1 MKIKILKKNYV
12 GLLLSGIFLLA
23 FLLRFVNITSIPPSL
38 YWDEVSQ
45 GYNAYSILTTG
56 LDEHGEFLPLA
67 RFTAFGDYKAPVY
80 TYAIVPFMAIFGKSD
95 LVVRLPS
102 VILGSLSVVALY
114 YLCRELVQ
122 KKAGV
127 SLGLFAALFL
137 AIAPWHI
144 QLSRAAY
151 EGNIAVFF
159 TLAGSWAF
167 LFALRKNAWMLVP
180 SSVLF
185 VIAFYSFN
193 VQKVFIPLFIVLLI
207 ALYAKD
213 LWKYKK
219 EVVSS
224 ALVALV
230 MLLPYAMFFT
240 SPESKLRFNEVNIF
254 SDLSVIEESNKLQAL
269 NDNSPV
275 SKILFNRRVLYAR
288 EYLENYF
295 DFYNPDFL
303 FITGDGN
310 PRFSTQNNGGLYLWQ
325 LPLLIIGAY
334 QVIKWRNKSSLF
346 IFGWL
351 LLAPVAAA
359 TARET
364 PHALRAE
371 LMLPMLAIFIS
382 AGTVAIFSLT
392 QNKKAWRFLTITIF
406 TFLVLFSTCAFVY
419 NYFVHFPKEYSGEW
433 QYGYKEMVQKISKI
447 ENNYE
452 NIYITTTYG
461 RPYIYVLFYSHVNP
475 SDYLKRGEVVRD
487 EFGLYNVNSFGKYKF
502 VDALPTPLPQNSAV
516 VFPQNSIP
524 KELKTVNT
532 IEFLNGKNAFVIA
545 DNLK

>member
-1 MKIKILKKNYV
+1 MKILKKHYL
-12 GLLLSGIFLLA
+12 GLLLSGIFILA
-23 FLLRFVNITSIPPSL
+23 FLLRFVNVTSIPPSL

-45 GYNAYSILTTG
+45 GYNAYSVLTTG
-56 LDEHGEFLPLA
+56 RDEHGEFLPLA
-67 RFTAFGDYKAPVY
+67 RFVAFGDYKAPVY
-80 TYAIVPFMAIFGKSD
+80 TYTIIPFMALFGKTD
-95 LVVRLPS
+95 LAVRLPS
-102 VILGSLSVVALY
+102 VILGTLSVVVLY

-127 SLGLFAALFL
+127 TLGLFAALFL

-180 SSVLF
+180 SSILF

-193 VQKVFIPLFIVLLI
+193 VQKVFVPLFIALLI
-207 ALYAKD
+207 AIYARD
-213 LWKYKK
+213 IWQHKK
-219 EVVSS
+219 EVIIS
-224 ALVALV
+224 ALLALV
-230 MLLPYAMFFT
+230 MLIPYAMFFT

-254 SDLSVIEESNKLQAL
+254 SDLSVIEESNKLQSL
-269 NDNSPV
+269 NDNSQV
-275 SKILFNRRVLYAR
+275 SQVLFNRRVLYAR

-303 FITGDGN
+303 FISGDGN

-325 LPLLIIGAY
+325 LPLLLIGAY

-371 LMLPMLAIFIS
+371 LMLPIFAILS
-382 AGTVAIFSLT
+382 ASGLGTIFSLT
-392 QNKKAWRFLTITIF
+392 QNRKILHISAVAIFVFLAS
-406 TFLVLFSTCAFVY
+406 FSTCAFVY
-419 NYFVHFPKEYSGEW
+419 NYFTHFPKEYSGEW
-433 QYGYKEMVQKISKI
+433 QYGYREMVKRVEQL
-447 ENNYE
+447 EDNYE
-452 NIYITTTYG
+452 NIYITNTYG
-461 RPYIYVLFYSHVNP
+461 RPYIYLLFYSGISP
-475 SDYLKRGEVVRD
+475 REYIEKGEVIKD
-487 EFGLYNVNSFGKYKF
+487 EFGLYNVKSFGKYKF
-502 VDALPTPLPQNSAV
+502 VDALPDILPENSLV
-516 VFPQNSIP
+516 VFPKDSIP
-524 KELKTVNT
+524 TSVKSIST
-532 IEFLNGKNAFVIA
+532 IKFLNGKNAFVIA
-545 DNLK
+545 GN